1 MRPSCRRY
9 LCFLLAVCFIINEQE
24 VEGTAPCIIFR
35 EREKHAS
42 MGRALCNRKHC
53 KLKGKD
59 PVRGSDKYQYSLV
72 FHVIKKHFQSVH
84 GRQMFTGAAL
94 SASSLHSHAGLLS
107 SCAITEAAWFVMMHI
122 GMWSPFSE
130 PLTFWLT
137 EALRRMCV
145 YVFVHTWNGNLVSRL
160 SS

>member
-24 VEGTAPCIIFR
+24 SEGTAPCIIFR

-42 MGRALCNRKHC
+42 MGRASCNRKHC

-72 FHVIKKHFQSVH
+72 FHVIKKTLPVSAQQANVYWCSSLCFQSA
-84 GRQMFTGAAL
+84 QSCWPFE
-94 SASSLHSHAGLLS
+94 LLCHHWGCVVCDDAHRYVVAVFRTINLLVNRS
-107 SCAITEAAWFVMMHI
+107 PSQDVCVCVCAHLKWKFGI
-122 GMWSPFSE
+122 
-130 PLTFWLT
+130 
-137 EALRRMCV
+137 
-145 YVFVHTWNGNLVSRL
+145 
-160 SS
+160 

>member
-24 VEGTAPCIIFR
+24 SEGTAPCIIFR

-42 MGRALCNRKHC
+42 MGRASCNRKHC

-72 FHVIKKHFQSVH
+72 FHVIKKHFPSVH
-84 GRQMFTGAAL
+84 SRQMFTGAAL

-107 SCAITEAAWFVMMHI
+107 SCASTEVCDDAHRYVVAVFRTINLLVNR
-122 GMWSPFSE
+122 SPSQDV
-130 PLTFWLT
+130 
-137 EALRRMCV
+137 CV
-145 YVFVHTWNGNLVSRL
+145 CVCAHLKWKFGI
-160 SS
+160 

>member
-24 VEGTAPCIIFR
+24 SEGTAPCIIFR

-42 MGRALCNRKHC
+42 MGRASCNRKHC

-72 FHVIKKHFQSVH
+72 FHVIKNTSRQCTAGKCLLVQLSLLPVCTVMLAFWAPVPSLRLRGLWWCTSVCGRRFQN
-84 GRQMFTGAAL
+84 
-94 SASSLHSHAGLLS
+94 LLVNRS
-107 SCAITEAAWFVMMHI
+107 PSQDVCVCVCAHLKWKFGI
-122 GMWSPFSE
+122 
-130 PLTFWLT
+130 
-137 EALRRMCV
+137 
-145 YVFVHTWNGNLVSRL
+145 
-160 SS
+160 